1 MSVLFADFEK
11 RYQRG
16 PQIRAA
22 FERPADQFSVTVLFG
37 PSGCGKTTIL
47 RCLAGLERP
56 ERGRI
61 SFGAETWL
69 DASMKHYARPQQRG
83 VGFLFQD
90 YALFPHMTVAGNIGY
105 SLRSL
110 SPSDRRRRVSELLDM
125 LQLSGLDGRYP
136 RQLSGGEQQRVALAR
151 AVAVR
156 PRLLLLDEPLSAL
169 DSTIREDLRR
179 QLRQLLATFAIP
191 SFVVTHDRW
200 EALALGD
207 FVMVLDRGMVKQNGP
222 VGEVFSRP
230 IDAQIAKLLGVET
243 VVPARVVRVDEGLAV
258 LQVGSAELLAVASV
272 PLKRDVQV
280 CIRGEDVTIQKGA
293 VEQTSARNRLAGR
306 IVSLTAEGP
315 LIRAELDCG
324 FPLVALVTKNAAA
337 ELGLREGDAVTA
349 VVKAPAIHVIDRS

>member
-1 MSVLFADFEK
+1 MSVLSADFEK
-11 RYQRG
+11 RYRRG
-16 PQIRAA
+16 PQVRASL
-22 FERPADQFSVTVLFG
+22 ERPADRFSVTVLFG

-56 ERGRI
+56 ELGRI

-69 DASMKHYARPQQRG
+69 DAPAKIFARPQQRG

-90 YALFPHMTVAGNIGY
+90 YALFPHMTVASNIGY
-105 SLRSL
+105 SLQNL
-110 SPSDRRRRVSELLDM
+110 ADADRRRRVGELLDM
-125 LQLSGLDGRYP
+125 LQLTGLDGRYP
-136 RQLSGGEQQRVALAR
+136 SQLSGGEQQRVALAR
-151 AVAVR
+151 AVAIR

-169 DSTIREDLRR
+169 DSTTREELRR

-207 FVMVLDRGMVKQNGP
+207 FVAVLDRGKVKQSGP
-222 VGEVFSRP
+222 VGQVFSRP
-230 IDAQIAKLLGVET
+230 ADAQIAKLVGVET
-243 VVPARVVRVDEGLAV
+243 VVAARVVRADEGLAV
-258 LQVGSAELLAVASV
+258 LQVGSAELVAVAPT
-272 PLKRDVQV
+272 PLKGDVQI

-293 VEQTSARNRLAGR
+293 VEHSSARNRLAGR
-306 IVSLTAEGP
+306 IVSLVTEGP
-315 LIRAELDCG
+315 LVRAELDCG
-324 FPLVALVTKNAAA
+324 FPLVALVTKNAMA